1 MRFII
6 ILFILCRIYRWL
18 KPKYP
23 PPVLNVYFGVPGS
36 GKTTL
41 AAYLAKNAMKES
53 RLITLAQKYANW
65 DPLSSQPALPDPKFT
80 VNLARRF
87 LEFVYRH
94 DLLKKNLHVWSNV
107 PITGSFSLDP
117 KEDIGKY
124 MMVNGKVIIDEAGI
138 EYNNRNFK
146 QFPPEAVYWY
156 KYHRHYQCSV
166 DVFSQSYE
174 DMDITLRRLAQNYFV
189 VKKSLI
195 PYFVVCKRI
204 KRKVGIDDNTHQ
216 IIDKYYFGL
225 PIISSKWIFA
235 PPLWKLFNS
244 FSRKELP
251 EKDWPVW

>member
-1 MRFII
+1 MLLI
-6 ILFILCRIYRWL
+6 ILVIFAIFRFYRWL

-23 PPVLNVYFGVPGS
+23 PSVLNVYFGVPGS
-36 GKTTL
+36 GKTTF
-41 AAYLAKNAMKES
+41 AAYLAKQSMKQS
-53 RLITLAQKYANW
+53 RLITFAESHPSK
-65 DPLSSQPALPDPKFT
+65 LSTWLLNT
-80 VNLARRF
+80 G
-87 LEFVYRH
+87 
-94 DLLKKNLHVWSNV
+94 LLKRKTPVYSNV
-107 PITGSFSLDP
+107 PITGAFALDP
-117 KEDIGKY
+117 KTDVGTY
-124 MMVNGKVIIDEAGI
+124 MMSDGKVIIDEAGI

-146 QFPPEAVYWY
+146 SFPPAAVYWY

-189 VKKSLI
+189 VKKSII
-195 PYFVVCKRI
+195 PFCVVCKRI

-225 PIISSKWIFA
+225 PIISSKWVFA

-251 EKDWPVW
+251 EKEWKVW

>member
-1 MRFII
+1 MLYL
-6 ILFILCRIYRWL
+6 ILYAFILIRFFRWL
-18 KPKYP
+18 RPKDP
-23 PPVLNVYFGVPGS
+23 PTVLNVYFGVPGS

-41 AAYLAKNAMKES
+41 AAYLAKKSLKQSIVITWAEKHPN
-53 RLITLAQKYANW
+53 RLSAWLLNT
-65 DPLSSQPALPDPKFT
+65 S
-80 VNLARRF
+80 
-87 LEFVYRH
+87 
-94 DLLKKNLHVWSNV
+94 LLKRKAPVYSNV
-107 PITGSFSLDP
+107 PITGAYALDP
-117 KEDIGKY
+117 RHDVGKF
-124 MMVNGKVIIDEAGI
+124 MMSNGKVIIDEAGI

-146 QFPPEAVYWY
+146 TFPPEAVYWY

-189 VKKSLI
+189 VKKSI
-195 PYFVVCKRI
+195 FPFFVVCKRI

-225 PIISSKWIFA
+225 PVLSSKWIFA